1 MYRILASIQTCLYL
15 SHPGLKM
22 FSFFLWYWELNSRAH
37 TWEAG
42 SLRLEPCPQP
52 IFFAIVNFWLQFS
65 QSMIL
70 LLMPPMWLEWQAYT
84 TWLVYELGWDL
95 ANFCLAWHQTT
106 ILPISTSQKAYSFL
120 SPNVIIIVNYK
131 SSPKHLKITF
141 LFTSS
146 FPSHLSPLIF
156 LSTCFSLVVLASGRI
171 SPC

>member
-1 MYRILASIQTCLYL
+1 MFVFVTLWLEIVFLFFFFFVVLRFEFQG
-15 SHPGLKM
+15 SHLGGRCSKAWVMP
-22 FSFFLWYWELNSRAH
+22 SVH
-37 TWEAG
+37 
-42 SLRLEPCPQP
+42 
-52 IFFAIVNFWLQFS
+52 IFALVNFWLVFS

-70 LLMPPMWLEWQAYT
+70 LLMSPTWLEWQAYT
-84 TWLVYELGWDL
+84 TWLAYELGWSL
-95 ANFCLAWHQTT
+95 ASFCLAWHQTT

-171 SPC
+171 SSC